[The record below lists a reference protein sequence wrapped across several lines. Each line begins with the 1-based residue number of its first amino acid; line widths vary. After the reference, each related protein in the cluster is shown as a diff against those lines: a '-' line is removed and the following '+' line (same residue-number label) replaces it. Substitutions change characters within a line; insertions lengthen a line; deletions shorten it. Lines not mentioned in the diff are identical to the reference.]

1 MIAFLMIISLIVIA
15 VFLYIITI
23 QKLPNYAVLRVQG
36 IANKVLIQ
44 KYDRAIFYLSH
55 HSTDHWRFTDFS
67 YCFGDPSKCSD
78 DF

>member
-1 MIAFLMIISLIVIA
+1 MIISLIVIA

-44 KYDRAIFYLSH
+44 NTIGQSFYLSH
-55 HSTDHWRFTDFS
+55 HRLDHWRFADFS